1 MELLLAGKTALVTG
15 ASSGIGRGIAYALA
29 DAGFDV
35 VVNDLVDDAATRET
49 LAAIRDRGRRAAL
62 VPGSIADLPGHA
74 ALVEQ
79 AFAAFGTLD
88 CLVNNAGIQVKV
100 RGDLLDVKPESF
112 DEILAVNLRGTFFL
126 TQAVARRML
135 DERRAADDPPRSIV
149 TISSANA
156 RMVGPNRAEYCI
168 AKTGLA
174 MMSQL
179 FAVRLAEAD
188 IACFE
193 VRPGIIRTD
202 MTAPAKARYDGLIA
216 DGIAPIRRWGEP
228 ADVGRTVAALAERR
242 LPFNTGDAFHVDGGL
257 HIRYF

>member
-1 MELLLAGKTALVTG
+1 MAGRAPIALVTG
-15 ASSGIGRGIAYALA
+15 GRRGIGRGIAYALA